1 MTHRGEG
8 RVRREAEIGVMWP
21 QPEECPD
28 PPETGKGKKEY
39 PLELLG
45 TGTPDNSFMSAFWPP
60 EL

>member
-1 MTHRGEG
+1 M
-8 RVRREAEIGVMWP
+8 EAEIGVMQP
-21 QPEECPD
+21 QPKECPD

-45 TGTPDNSFMSAFWPP
+45 TGTPDNSFISAFWPP